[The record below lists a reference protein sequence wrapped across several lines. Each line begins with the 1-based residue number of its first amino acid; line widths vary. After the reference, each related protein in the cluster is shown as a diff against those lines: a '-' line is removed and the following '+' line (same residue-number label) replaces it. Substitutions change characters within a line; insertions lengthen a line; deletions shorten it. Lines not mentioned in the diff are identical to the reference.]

1 MKKTDDGKKWIVIEL
16 IKSENVPHFSVND
29 NELGKLVYRRLR
41 INPKKFFRFDASCS
55 GKI

>member
-41 INPKKFFRFDASCS
+41 IKTKKFFRFDASCT

>member
-16 IKSENVPHFSVND
+16 IKSENEPHFSVND

-41 INPKKFFRFDASCS
+41 IKTKKFFRFDASCT
-55 GKI
+55 GNI

>member
-41 INPKKFFRFDASCS
+41 INPKKFFRFDASCT